1 MFAGKVFQTLWAR
14 RAIVLTALIGTL
26 IGAVVVWKTLPPRYA
41 ATSRVVLE
49 VVQPD
54 PVTGQVLNKETAAVY
69 VRTQIELIRDYEVA
83 GRVVDELGWLENP
96 EFQAAYDTRTQ
107 GSDLD
112 IRRWAAQPIMAATQA
127 NLEADSNVLEIT
139 FRSTVPQNA
148 QVVADALRRAYIA
161 ATIERRRAAAQQT
174 SDWYLAQSEKTKASL
189 ARLEQ
194 TKMEFQRKTGVLL
207 QGSGDM
213 ASQMLRSV
221 VAITSRPVPEADP
234 APMRAT
240 RSLAEADSDIAQMRR
255 TLGPNHPALM
265 AAERRRT
272 SLAAAALEEGT
283 ATRESANRADA
294 SARALIGRLGSLTAT
309 VVSQREALAQAQ
321 QLQDEIDLLRLQYDS
336 ETGRS
341 AKLRQDAE
349 ATAIGITPIGQ
360 TAMPVSPEFPNP
372 PLILGGALVLGSGV
386 GVMLAL
392 LTELLGRKVRTE
404 EDLESATRTPVLAT
418 VPPPPR
424 RSRPPKA
431 RAPRTKP
438 ARVPKLKA
446 ARNAAGGAR

>member
-1 MFAGKVFQTLWAR
+1 M
-14 RAIVLTALIGTL
+14 
-26 IGAVVVWKTLPPRYA
+26 
-41 ATSRVVLE
+41 
-49 VVQPD
+49 
-54 PVTGQVLNKETAAVY
+54 LNKETAAVY

-127 NLEADSNVLEIT
+127 NLEPDSNVLEIT

-161 ATIERRRAAAQQT
+161 ATIERRRAAAQST
-174 SDWYLAQSEKTKASL
+174 SDWYLAQSEKTKATL

-221 VAITSRPVPEADP
+221 AAITSRPVPAADP
-234 APMRAT
+234 APMRAA
-240 RSLAEADSDIAQMRR
+240 RSLAETDADIAQMSR
-255 TLGPNHPALM
+255 TLGPNHPALL
-265 AAERRRT
+265 AAQRRR
-272 SLAAAALEEGT
+272 AALATAAIDEGE
-283 ATRESANRADA
+283 ASRVSASRADA
-294 SARALIGRLGSLTAT
+294 SARALIDRLGSLTAT

-349 ATAIGITPIGQ
+349 STAIGITPIGQ
-360 TAMPVSPEFPNP
+360 TSLPVSPEFPNP
-372 PLILGGALVLGSGV
+372 PLIVGGALVLGSGV

-392 LTELLGRKVRTE
+392 LTELLGRKVRTA

-424 RSRPPKA
+424 RPRPPKV
-431 RAPRTKP
+431 RAPRMKP
-438 ARVPKLKA
+438 VRAPKLKA
-446 ARNAAGGAR
+446 ARQAAGGAR